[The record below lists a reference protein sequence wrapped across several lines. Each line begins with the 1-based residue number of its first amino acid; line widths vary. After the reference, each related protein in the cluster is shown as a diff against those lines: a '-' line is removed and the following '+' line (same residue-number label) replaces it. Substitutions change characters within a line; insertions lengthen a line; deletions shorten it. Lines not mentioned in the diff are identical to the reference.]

1 MKLVREPVDAVVLF
15 EKNIV
20 NPMMVTNSGGNIKI
34 NKVIKSW
41 KERRNLRDC
50 CIYLCQADGRTEP
63 VELRWEIESN
73 RWFIERI

>member
-1 MKLVREPVDAVVLF
+1 MKLIREPVNAVVLF
-15 EKNIV
+15 EESTV
-20 NPMMVTNSGGNIKI
+20 NPMIIRNSGGNIKI
-34 NKVIKSW
+34 NRVIKSW

-50 CIYLCQADGRTEP
+50 CIYLCQAEGRKEP

>member
-1 MKLVREPVDAVVLF
+1 MKLIREPVDAVVLF
-15 EKNIV
+15 ENSIV
-20 NPMMVTNSGGNIKI
+20 NPMMITNSGGSIRI
-34 NKVIKSW
+34 NRVIRSW

-50 CIYLCQADGRTEP
+50 FIYLCQAEGRNEP